1 MSRERIPVV
10 VVGAGHLGRIHA
22 KIYAESDQAQLIA
35 VCDLDQERA
44 EQVAREFGVVA
55 ARDPM
60 EFADQA
66 RAFSVAVSTKA
77 HAEVATPLLER
88 GLACLVEKP
97 LASNLA
103 DADRILAASE
113 RSGAVLAVG
122 HVERFQPSLRRVR
135 ELGIA
140 PRFIECHRL
149 TAFSFRSMDVGVV
162 HDLMI
167 HDLDLVLDLVGSEVT
182 SFDAVGGKILTEHE
196 DMASVRLVFAN
207 GARANITAN
216 RVSLSPMRR
225 FRMFSPESYVSLDF
239 QKNYALIARKGPKW
253 EEERPR
259 LAALGA
265 EGKQEIGDVFKRGL
279 FAIEEPELLGQRRP
293 LQAQLDAFLRCVRTG
308 EQPEVG
314 GAEGRRALELADR
327 VVAAIAGQDW

>member
-113 RSGAVLAVG
+113 L
-122 HVERFQPSLRRVR
+122 SL
-135 ELGIA
+135 
-140 PRFIECHRL
+140 
-149 TAFSFRSMDVGVV
+149 
-162 HDLMI
+162 I
-167 HDLDLVLDLVGSEVT
+167 H
-182 SFDAVGGKILTEHE
+182 I
-196 DMASVRLVFAN
+196 
-207 GARANITAN
+207 
-216 RVSLSPMRR
+216 
-225 FRMFSPESYVSLDF
+225 
-239 QKNYALIARKGPKW
+239 
-253 EEERPR
+253 
-259 LAALGA
+259 
-265 EGKQEIGDVFKRGL
+265 
-279 FAIEEPELLGQRRP
+279 
-293 LQAQLDAFLRCVRTG
+293 
-308 EQPEVG
+308 
-314 GAEGRRALELADR
+314 
-327 VVAAIAGQDW
+327 